1 MILREWFHDISALI
15 TKQHIFNLMTA
26 IAFLLGGYFIATRA
40 RNAVGRMKTLE
51 VQQRMLFEKITY
63 YGLVILTIAA
73 ALDTLGFDLRVLLGA
88 AGVLT
93 VAIGFAAQT
102 SASNLISGIF
112 LMIERPFVV
121 GNTIAV
127 GDIRGEVMAIDLL
140 STKIRTFTNLMVRIP
155 NETLVK
161 SNIINYSYFPIRRLD
176 LDVGV
181 NYASNLEL
189 VEATI
194 RETLNGHPLA
204 LRSPLPE
211 VTMKGFGASSIDFE
225 IHVWTQTESAVAVRS
240 EIYRALNAAFL
251 MNGIDIP
258 FPTQLVIPHGAV
270 SAAPTSSVKPIGF

>member
-1 MILREWFHDISALI
+1 MIFREWFHDIGALI
-15 TKQHIFNLMTA
+15 TKQHIFNLLTA
-26 IAFLLGGYFIATRA
+26 IALLLGGYFIATRA
-40 RNAVGRMKTLE
+40 RKAVGRMKTLE

-63 YGLVILTIAA
+63 YGLVVLTIAA

-121 GNTIAV
+121 GNTISV
-127 GDIRGEVMAIDLL
+127 GDIRGEVIAIDLL

-176 LDVGV
+176 LEVGV
-181 NYASNLEL
+181 HYLSDLNM
-189 VEATI
+189 VETTI

-204 LRSPLPE
+204 LRNPLPE
-211 VTMKGFGASSIDFE
+211 ITMKAFGASSIDFE
-225 IHVWTQTESAVAVRS
+225 IHVWTQTESSVSVRS
-240 EIYRALNAAFL
+240 DIFRALNTAFQ

-258 FPTQLVIPHGAV
+258 YPTQTVIQQIAGTAN
-270 SAAPTSSVKPIGF
+270 